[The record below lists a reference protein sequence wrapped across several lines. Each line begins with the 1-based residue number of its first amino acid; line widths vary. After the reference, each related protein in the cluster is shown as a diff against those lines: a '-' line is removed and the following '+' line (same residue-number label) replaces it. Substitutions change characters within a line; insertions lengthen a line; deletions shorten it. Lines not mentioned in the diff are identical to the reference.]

1 MKWDY
6 ATISKWG
13 IDQEGPD
20 GSNQFDM
27 AIVQLCQRL
36 DATVEPGD
44 NLNGYQQAFHV
55 VRGDQV
61 LVRCL
66 TGGTGSSAGSSM
78 FQAEHTA
85 AEVYPVLQDMF
96 PTHSVS
102 RLDACEDYSGD
113 GTWDRLEALLTRIC
127 TDHRVSMSPFGEG
140 HWRPDGT
147 RDSSK
152 GRTWYCGSKSS
163 PFRVVL
169 YEKGLQLLAQGIP
182 ADPTWVR
189 LEVRIRPSSRAKETI
204 GSAGLVPSDL
214 LGMSRWGVALG
225 DALGVQDL
233 TRYAIGSVWKPSEQE
248 GMALKIVR
256 MFDRGMDELLAQVGT
271 PEEVGRL
278 LYAVHAKHQLAK
290 ASLQP
295 RGKETIIA

>member
-6 ATISKWG
+6 ATVSKWG
-13 IDQEGPD
+13 IDQAGPD
-20 GSNQFDM
+20 GKNGFEK
-27 AIVQLCQRL
+27 ALIQLCERL
-36 DATVEPGD
+36 GTTLEPGD
-44 NLNGYQQAFHV
+44 NLNGYQEAYHL

-61 LVRCL
+61 IVRCL
-66 TGGTGSSAGSSM
+66 TAGTGSSNGSSM

-85 AEVYPVLQDMF
+85 SEVYPILQDLF
-96 PTHSVS
+96 PIHSVS
-102 RLDACEDYSGD
+102 RLDACEDYSGE
-113 GTWDRLEALLTRIC
+113 GTWDRLERILTMIC
-127 TDHRVSMSPFGEG
+127 AEYRVSMAPYGEG

-189 LEVRIRPSSRAKETI
+189 LEVRIRPSSKAKETI
-204 GSAGLVPSDL
+204 GRARLSPSDL
-214 LGMSRWGVALG
+214 FGMSKWGVALG
-225 DALGVQDL
+225 EALGVADL
-233 TRYAIGSVWKPSEQE
+233 RRYAIGSVWKPSEQE
-248 GMALKIVR
+248 GVALKIVR
-256 MFDRGMDELLAQVGT
+256 MFDRGMDELLSQVGT

-278 LYAVHAKHQLAK
+278 LYAVHAKHQQAK

-295 RGKETIIA
+295 LGQVVAEA